1 MARRRVVVGL
11 FLVAAM
17 AALAILAVSP
27 RRARGEAGGDVV
39 FAALT
44 RFDVISALTAVEILC
59 LLAGAWLSWRSWREA
74 RRGAR

>member
-11 FLVAAM
+11 FLVATM

-39 FAALT
+39 FAPLT
-44 RFDVISALTAVEILC
+44 RFELISALTAVEILC
-59 LLAGAWLSWRSWREA
+59 LLAGAWFSWRSWREA
-74 RRGAR
+74 RRSAR